1 MSLLDN
7 PIKKS
12 YYSWFK
18 RLPKPQPS
26 KGTKA
31 KYNQYGVYQMSFSDL
46 KKQSSLGALTSKL
59 VKEADK
65 MNNKGGGADDRLW
78 KPEMD
83 KSGNGY
89 AVIRFLPAP
98 DGEDL
103 PWVKLFS
110 HAFQGPGGWYI
121 ENSLTTIGGKDPI
134 GELNRELWNSGN
146 DADKDTVRKQKRK
159 LSFYANIYVVKDP
172 ANPQN
177 EGGVFLYK
185 FGKKIFDK
193 IMDVMQPEF
202 EDETPINPFDFWG
215 GANFKLKLQKK
226 DGYWNYD
233 KSEFDNP
240 SPLLDDDDAM
250 EAIWKKQYSLA
261 AFTAADQFKSY
272 DELKKRLDYVLG
284 TKPTRRSPASEET
297 EYDNYAAQESKS
309 VSEEEVMRKLEDS
322 YQASKANADFNAPDI
337 TPGKTDD
344 DDDAMSYFA
353 KLADS

>member
-7 PIKKS
+7 PIKRS

-18 RLPKPQPS
+18 RLPDPPPS
-26 KGTKA
+26 QRTKA
-31 KYNQYGVYQMSFSDL
+31 KYNKYGVYQMSFSDL
-46 KKQSSLGALTSKL
+46 KKQSSLGSLTNKL
-59 VKEADK
+59 VKEVEK
-65 MNNKGGGADDRLW
+65 MNNTGGGADDRLW

-121 ENSLTTIGGKDPI
+121 ENSLTTIGGKDPV
-134 GELNRELWNSGN
+134 GDLNRELWNSGN
-146 DADKDTVRKQKRK
+146 DKDKETVRKQKRK

-193 IMDVMQPEF
+193 IMDAMQPEF
-202 EDETPINPFDFWG
+202 EDETPINPFDFWQ
-215 GANFKLKLQKK
+215 GANFKLKLKK
-226 DGYWNYD
+226 VAGYWNYD
-233 KSEFDNP
+233 SSEFDRP

-250 EAIWKKQYSLA
+250 EAIWKKQHSLS

-284 TKPTRRSPASEET
+284 SKSTRISTVEEET
-297 EYDNYAAQESKS
+297 EYDNYAATEQKS
-309 VSEEEVMRKLEDS
+309 VSEEEVLRKLETS
-322 YQASKANADFNAPDI
+322 YQQSKAVAEDSSSSSV
-337 TPGKTDD
+337 DD
-344 DDDAMSYFA
+344 EDDDAMSYFA